1 MYNCTLDS
9 AISEAIIRSTACL
22 RACFPSCYVHWI
34 STLGASELSAFSL
47 SSWIFTLP
55 VSMEMHCLDSCVV
68 FGFNRILPKRCRIST
83 RYSLWV
89 ILWGAPPPT
98 YVIPIICNQHSKDRS
113 GGMELVLNTK
123 LTASILRVRAFTCNL

>member
-1 MYNCTLDS
+1 MYDCTLDS

-22 RACFPSCYVHWI
+22 RACFPSCCVHWI

-89 ILWGAPPPT
+89 ILWGPPPPHVRNPN
-98 YVIPIICNQHSKDRS
+98 YMQSAFKRS
-113 GGMELVLNTK
+113 LGRYG
-123 LTASILRVRAFTCNL
+123 TCFEYKTDGVNSTSARFYL